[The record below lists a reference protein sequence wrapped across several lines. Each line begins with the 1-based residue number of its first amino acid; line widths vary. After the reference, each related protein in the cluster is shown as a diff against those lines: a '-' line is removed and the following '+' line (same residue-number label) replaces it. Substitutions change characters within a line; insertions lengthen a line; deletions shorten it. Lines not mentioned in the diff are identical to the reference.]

1 MECWLLLM
9 DAVASSPLGW
19 LCAGVTTLFGV
30 TMLCRAQSSPVHTAK
45 VLLWSLLP
53 SLLCV
58 ATLGA
63 GVGLFVAM
71 CLLCSAYLGD
81 RELLPVGDRAVLITG
96 KVLPVC
102 RDKQNLP
109 FLTSGQENFLSSG

>member
-1 MECWLLLM
+1 M